1 MTIKELIEELKKYP
15 GDAKVQIVGNYEDW
29 GDIGEIDCTQEEE
42 LSKTVWVY
50 SDIYSG

>member
-15 GDAKVQIVGNYEDW
+15 EDAIVQIVGNYEDW
-29 GDIGEIDCTQEEE
+29 GDIGEIDYTQEEE
-42 LSKTVWVY
+42 LYKTVWIY